1 MKKLCS
7 KVAHNLFFE
16 ILPPYCPELSI
27 WPKIE
32 NPCEAFSRNWDLPSF
47 CRLFRA
53 VSGVKLL
60 PSLPRPGKTLNLL
73 IFCASN
79 VSLANPKMNGTI
91 SYTSSRKAWVRYRS
105 RFFVHFRIG
114 LVPRQISQGL
124 GSNNLVIFKNVLS
137 SRTVT
142 YFLQAL
148 EILFGSGVAYNGIE

>member
-1 MKKLCS
+1 MIFRGLSSATRWHIPGIRKRKVSGVVVWEPERVFEKNYIIRILQILQKFLEQIASPISKKIKS
-7 KVAHNLFFE
+7 IIE
-16 ILPPYCPELSI
+16 ILLPCCPELLI

-32 NPCEAFSRNWDLPSF
+32 NRCRAFSQNWDLPSF

-91 SYTSSRKAWVRYRS
+91 SYTSSRRAWVRYR
-105 RFFVHFRIG
+105 
-114 LVPRQISQGL
+114 
-124 GSNNLVIFKNVLS
+124 
-137 SRTVT
+137 
-142 YFLQAL
+142 
-148 EILFGSGVAYNGIE
+148 